1 MLYYYNAILLFNF
14 YSSTV
19 YICDDYD
26 GGGDHITIKYKI
38 AF

>member
-1 MLYYYNAILLFNF
+1 MQFCCLTFILLL
-14 YSSTV
+14 YV